1 MAHTLNQLI
10 KLRDA
15 TIEVLARQSRELE
28 LHHVQPT
35 AVPTPQARSVRRT
48 QVYKNVI
55 NDCLPKKSPDP
66 TVHRSPG
73 QHLPSGQ
80 RND

>member
-1 MAHTLNQLI
+1 MRR
-10 KLRDA
+10 LRYWRD
-15 TIEVLARQSRELE
+15 SRELE

-35 AVPTPQARSVRRT
+35 AVPIPQARSVRRT
-48 QVYKNVI
+48 QVYKQVHKNVI

-73 QHLPSGQ
+73 QHLSSGQ